1 VISNRQLWADA
12 WQARD
17 DLYRGL
23 FGDYAAATPGD
34 YRAPSRDPAAA
45 TRTSDPGGSRQPE
58 DEDETLAVLAY
69 APDPLRPYWTYIT
82 AGLSSPWHQ
91 EVPQEVSGFGL
102 EMMIKSPVQASWPAR
117 VLRSMAFYLFN
128 YAGTLS
134 PGALVALNSSI
145 DPDGDSQ
152 LKNIFVWYADEA
164 PDCWYELPSGGFGIF
179 AATGITDDELRFA
192 ESIENY
198 GAWSIQEVL
207 RQAGV
212 GQVTDPGRSS
222 VMERQDIKSI
232 LGSVRMFAN
241 NFREF
246 ARGAQDP
253 ELSEND

>member
-1 VISNRQLWADA
+1 MISNRQLWADA

-17 DLYRGL
+17 DLYRTL
-23 FGDYAAATPGD
+23 FGDYAAATPDD
-34 YRAPSRDPAAA
+34 YQAPARDPEA
-45 TRTSDPGGSRQPE
+45 TGLRGDGGGSWQAD

-69 APDPLRPYWTYIT
+69 APHPLRPYWTYIT
-82 AGLSSPWHQ
+82 AGLSSPWYQ
-91 EVPQEVSGFGL
+91 EAPQEVSGFGL
-102 EMMIKSPVQASWPAR
+102 EMMLKSPVKASWPAR

-145 DPDGDSQ
+145 DPDSTSE

-164 PDCWYELPSGGFGIF
+164 PDCWYQLPSGGFGIF
-179 AATGITDDELRFA
+179 VAIGITDDELRFA
-192 ESIENY
+192 ESIDKY

-207 RQAGV
+207 RQAGL
-212 GQVTDPGRSS
+212 GQVTDPGRGS
-222 VMERQDIKSI
+222 VMERQDVKSI

-246 ARGAQDP
+246 ARGNKDP
-253 ELSEND
+253 DLCQND